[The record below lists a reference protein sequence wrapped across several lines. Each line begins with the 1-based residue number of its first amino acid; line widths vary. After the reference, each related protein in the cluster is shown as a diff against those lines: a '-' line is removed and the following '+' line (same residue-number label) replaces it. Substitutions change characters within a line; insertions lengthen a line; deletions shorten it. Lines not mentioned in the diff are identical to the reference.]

1 MGIARKMTI
10 PIVKK
15 TSVSVLLILQC
26 LAVITRADISGQD
39 IQKWVDDSTLIF
51 KGAIVS
57 LESNVDSI
65 GPDDKPVTVRVD
77 KVKFDTQRAEE
88 NFGSLEGKVLTA
100 IWDPKSGGTMERRKD
115 FSAVFFV
122 NPLLYEKN
130 IAVTT
135 VAVANNET
143 VKNLP
148 KQLDDAIVQK
158 KREPLI
164 TALKGADRIV
174 SGEVQETKAL
184 PTEKLAKLEKL
195 ANGRDLYS
203 EHSPKWME
211 AVISVQSVLKGDQSE
226 KKLLVVF
233 PNTDDRMWAESPK
246 FKAGQR
252 GTWLLHSGAQL
263 AENRANIL
271 LTPEQFR
278 GQQLRAYTALR
289 PEDFQPNDSAG
300 ENEKRIREM
309 LRKTKQ

>member
-1 MGIARKMTI
+1 MQSALR
-10 PIVKK
+10 
-15 TSVSVLLILQC
+15 VLLILQC
-26 LAVITRADISGQD
+26 LVNVSRADISKQEL
-39 IQKWVDDSTLIF
+39 QKWVDDSTLIF
-51 KGAIVS
+51 KGTIVA
-57 LESNVDSI
+57 LDSNVDSI
-65 GPDDKPVTVRVD
+65 GSKDNPVTVRVEE
-77 KVKFDTQRAEE
+77 VKFSTQRAEE
-88 NFGSLEGKVLTA
+88 NFGSLEGKELTA
-100 IWDPKSGGTMERRKD
+100 IWDPKSRGTMQRRKG

-130 IAVTT
+130 IAVST

-148 KQLDDAIVQK
+148 KRLQFAIEQK
-158 KREPLI
+158 KREPI
-164 TALKGADRIV
+164 NTALKSADLIV
-174 SGEVQETKAL
+174 SGVVQETKAL
-184 PTEKLAKLEKL
+184 PPEKLAELEKL

-203 EHSPKWME
+203 EHSPKWTE
-211 AVISVQSVLKGDQSE
+211 AVINVRSVLKGDQSE

-252 GTWLLHSGAQL
+252 GTWLLHSTGQL
-263 AENRANIL
+263 AEDRAKIL
-271 LTPEQFR
+271 LTAEQIH
-278 GQQLRAYTALR
+278 GQPIRAYTALR